1 MDPAIT
7 ADASIEK
14 EKISS
19 NHEDLKLGNAHH
31 IAERGQ
37 AATDMYVEQALK

>member
-1 MDPAIT
+1 MDPLIT
-7 ADASIEK
+7 TDASIGK

-19 NHEDLKLGNAHH
+19 NHEDLKLENAHH

-37 AATDMYVEQALK
+37 AATDMYVK